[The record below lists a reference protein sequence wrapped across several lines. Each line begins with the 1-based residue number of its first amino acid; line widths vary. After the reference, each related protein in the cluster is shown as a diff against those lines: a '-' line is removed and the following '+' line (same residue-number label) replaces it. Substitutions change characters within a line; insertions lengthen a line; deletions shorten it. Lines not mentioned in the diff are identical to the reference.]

1 MSEGGRSTGHST
13 DRTGGSRAVTRGRK
27 PQGARGHAGAAGGGI
42 HAYADE
48 PVRDPGRVRR
58 VAGMFTRVLAM
69 VFIPIV
75 LLSSLAVGLGYFRL
89 LQGPVSLPFLV
100 EPVEKGISAE
110 LSGLTSRV
118 ADVVVALT
126 KSGGL
131 EFQLRNLNLLER
143 DGGQVISAPYAAME
157 LSHRALWTGQ
167 VVPARVELIE
177 PRVFVSYS
185 ESSGLQLQFT
195 AGGDERL
202 SGAQGTQDKVIA
214 PSPVP
219 ARRSGGATEAVA
231 QRIDLASVME
241 QMAVAARRGQGAT
254 SYLREMGL
262 RDATVVLD
270 YEGRSS
276 SWLVPQLL
284 LDIDH
289 RADRSVI
296 SASARIASNSGPWS
310 LSVRAEN
317 SAQSEGMTA
326 LVTLRGLAP
335 RIVGEAVPQL
345 AMLRSISLPVDGDI
359 NVSVARDGS
368 VVASDI
374 ALELGA
380 GQVAMGDRE
389 PIAVS
394 IDGGLINASYV
405 ASERRFLVKPSTVR
419 WSDSSLT
426 FVGGASLEAAGAAP
440 NGQTGN
446 LSERW
451 RFDLRLQEG
460 FLNAGDVGIPRLAID
475 AWGVTGT
482 IAPSSGVLRVE
493 QAALTAGGG
502 TVSLSGEMDGGASPV
517 ASRFDGVIGEMPAAT
532 LKALWPKSVA
542 PDARLWV
549 GANVLDGRVETGN
562 VKVSSGKYLAED
574 EPGRAANESRMT
586 LSIEARDIVARVVP
600 EFAPVNLP
608 RALVRVENEDF
619 EIAAPEGTI
628 DLGEGRVVA
637 LKAGRFAS
645 SNEGDDQATGQAA
658 FKIATD
664 LAGSIALISH
674 PALGIAT
681 KSDLVFNNGS
691 GKVEGEFNV
700 TIPLIAD
707 LQPGDLKVSGAAQ
720 LSDGRAKDLIGGFDA
735 QGAKINFSL
744 SDRAVEASGE
754 VLLAGV
760 PAKVNWQRIIG
771 VPEDMQ
777 PPLRLT
783 AVLDVADRKQLGID
797 TSQSVLGDVPIE
809 LTIKKIHEERPD
821 VHLRADLTN
830 SDLLLR
836 NIAWRKPPGRAAFL
850 EGNLVPGR
858 KHASEIT
865 DLTVVGDDLAIRGW
879 AGFDKKGQLVAFEF
893 PEFSLSL
900 VSRLNVV
907 GSFGKGR
914 IWDIAV
920 EGQTYDARS
929 FFRSLYSVGQISEDH
944 PSEVKGQDG
953 VDLSVKIDNVI
964 GFQDVSLRQL
974 DMKLAKRG
982 GKLTELKA
990 RGVLDGGEP
999 LAVELRDVAGQPRQL
1014 LADSTDA
1021 GQAFRLVG
1029 FYPNVQRGRVK
1040 LEVNLD
1046 GRGPAEK
1053 TGTLWVENFNILG
1066 DPVVADI
1073 VGSVDDS
1080 KPAIDGRGRTGQRMV
1095 RQVFPFD
1102 RMRAPFSVGHG
1113 QFVLEDA
1120 YLRGPIQGATV
1131 RGKVDYNRQVV
1142 NIGGTYVPAQGL
1154 NNAFG
1159 EIPLLGQI
1167 LSGPRNEGI
1176 FGMTFAIQGPMSQPQ
1191 VIVNPL
1197 SLVAPGIFREIFQLT
1212 PEAPKVLPRVEPRRS
1227 GPADRAVRSSSAPA
1241 DARAGASRAGSTQ
1254 GTNGGGWS
1262 SRTTNPS
1269 N

>member
-1 MSEGGRSTGHST
+1 MAEGVRPKGNSS
-13 DRTGGSRAVTRGRK
+13 DRTGGRRAATGGRGA
-27 PQGARGHAGAAGGGI
+27 QDAAGRHPYG
-42 HAYADE
+42 DE
-48 PVRDPGRVRR
+48 PVYAPQLERERGRVRR
-58 VAGMFTRVLAM
+58 MAGTCSRVLAM
-69 VFIPIV
+69 VLIPV
-75 LLSSLAVGLGYFRL
+75 LLLSALALGLGYFRL
-89 LQGPVSLPFLV
+89 LQGPVSLRFLV

-110 LSGLTSRV
+110 LTGLTSSV
-118 ADVVVALT
+118 EDVVVALT
-126 KSGGL
+126 RSGGL
-131 EFQLRNLNLLER
+131 EFQLKNLHLSES

-157 LSHRALWTGQ
+157 LSHSALWSGQ

-185 ESSGLQLQFT
+185 ETSGLQLQFS
-195 AGGDERL
+195 AGGDERVL
-202 SGAQGTQDKVIA
+202 GRRPGADVLRVPA
-214 PSPVP
+214 PVP
-219 ARRSGGATEAVA
+219 ARRQATASDAVA

-241 QMAVAARRGQGAT
+241 QMSVAARRGQGAT

-289 RADRSVI
+289 RADRSIV

-310 LSVRAEN
+310 LSVRAEY
-317 SAQSEGMTA
+317 SVESDGLSA
-326 LVTLRGLAP
+326 LVAVRGLAP
-335 RIVGEAVPQL
+335 RVLGDAVPQL
-345 AMLRSISLPVDGDI
+345 SMLRSISLPVDGDI
-359 NVSVARDGS
+359 NLAVAGDGTVIS
-368 VVASDI
+368 SDI
-374 ALELGA
+374 TLELGA
-380 GQVAMGDRE
+380 GQVAVGDRE
-389 PIAVS
+389 PMPVS
-394 IDGGLINASYV
+394 IDGGLLSASYD
-405 ASERRFLVKPSTVR
+405 AAARRFTIKPSTLR

-426 FVGGASLEAAGAAP
+426 FAGAAGP
-440 NGQTGN
+440 EGGSPAPIGGEPQDRDQ
-446 LSERW
+446 LW
-451 RFDLRLQEG
+451 RFDLNLLDG
-460 FLNAGDVGIPRLAID
+460 FLNAGDLGLPRLAID
-475 AWGVTGT
+475 SWGVKGT
-482 IAPSSGVLRVE
+482 FSPASGRLAIE
-493 QAALTAGGG
+493 QAGLSVGGG
-502 TVSLSGEMDGGASPV
+502 QVSVSGEVDGTASPV
-517 ASRFDGVIGEMPAAT
+517 ASRFEGVIGAMPLAT
-532 LKALWPKSVA
+532 LKAIWPRSVA
-542 PDARLWV
+542 PYARQWV
-549 GANVLDGRVETGN
+549 AAHVQKGQVETGSL
-562 VKVSSGKYLAED
+562 KVLTGRFLTDD
-574 EPGRAANESRMT
+574 EPGRDPNEGRFS
-586 LSIEARDIVARVVP
+586 LSVEASDSATSLVTGLP
-600 EFAPVNLP
+600 PVDLP
-608 RALVRVENEDF
+608 RSLVRIENDVVEV
-619 EIAAPEGTI
+619 AAPEGAI
-628 DLGEGRVVA
+628 DLGDGRVVS
-637 LKAGRFAS
+637 LKAGRFATTS
-645 SNEGDDQATGQAA
+645 EDDGQTNGQAS
-658 FKIATD
+658 FKISSD
-664 LAGSIALISH
+664 LPSAIALVSH
-674 PALGIAT
+674 PALGIAS
-681 KSDLVFNNGS
+681 KSDLAFNNGS
-691 GKVEGEFNV
+691 GKVEGEFTV
-700 TIPLIAD
+700 TMPLIAE
-707 LQPGDLKVSGAAQ
+707 LQTGDLKITGGAQ
-720 LSDGRAKDLIGGFDA
+720 LTEGRAKDLIGGFDA
-735 QGAKINFSL
+735 QGAKINFSV

-754 VLLAGV
+754 VLIAGV
-760 PAKVNWQRIIG
+760 PAKVNWQRILG

-809 LTIKKIHEERPD
+809 LTIKKIQEERPD
-821 VHLRADLTN
+821 VHIRADLTN
-830 SDLLLR
+830 ADLILR
-836 NIAWRKPPGRAAFL
+836 NISWRKPPGRAAFL
-850 EGNLVPGR
+850 EGNLVAGR
-858 KHASEIT
+858 KHASEIA

-879 AGFDKKGQLVAFEF
+879 AGFDKNRQLVAFEF

-907 GSFGKGR
+907 GSLGKGR

-944 PSEVKGQDG
+944 PVAVKGQDG
-953 VDLSVKIDNVI
+953 VDLAVKIDNVI

-974 DMKLAKRG
+974 DMKLAKRN
-982 GKLTELKA
+982 GKLSKLTA

-1080 KPAIDGRGRTGQRMV
+1080 KPAIDGRGRTRQRMV

-1212 PEAPKVLPRVEPRRS
+1212 PEAPQVMPRVEPRRS
-1227 GPADRAVRSSSAPA
+1227 GQAGSAVRSSSAPA
-1241 DARAGASRAGSTQ
+1241 DKRAQGAQGGSAT
-1254 GTNGGGWS
+1254 GDSGGGWS